1 MSQHIH
7 FPRNK
12 KYVGFLENEIVLWI
26 WKYFSIFICIN
37 CQTNVKEF
45 KQYFVRAGT
54 ALSEFMY
61 VLKIFTCYKW
71 GASFLV
77 SVLVCFL
84 RSLRTSSMKTLYL
97 AVLTLL
103 FFFMFLLIV
112 LKVFALNRDY
122 CNTFVILA
130 SNTHNSVYS
139 LRFWHCQSTS
149 VHLYGLCCVN
159 SYLERYC
166 LSLIIIVVIVLRRF
180 ISSLKIRRPD
190 YLSWDYNGVTIHTQL
205 GASCT
210 IIKIFPK
217 WYKPFNI
224 ICYLW
229 IKKPNNSF
237 ERLELDGCLQ
247 P

>member
-1 MSQHIH
+1 MTSKQESSVLSLLVHQIKNATASNICLTNIHFYPLLSCQQTFSLSQHIH

-12 KYVGFLENEIVLWI
+12 KYLRFLENEIFLWI
-26 WKYFSIFICIN
+26 WKYFSICICIN

-84 RSLRTSSMKTLYL
+84 RSLRTSSMKTLCL

-103 FFFMFLLIV
+103 FMFLLIV

-122 CNTFVILA
+122 CDIFVILA
-130 SNTHNSVYS
+130 SNRHNSVYS
-139 LRFWHCQSTS
+139 LRFWHCQSTR
-149 VHLYGLCCVN
+149 VHLCGLCCVN
-159 SYLERYC
+159 SYL
-166 LSLIIIVVIVLRRF
+166 
-180 ISSLKIRRPD
+180 
-190 YLSWDYNGVTIHTQL
+190 DYNGVAIHTQL
-205 GASCT
+205 GASYT

-224 ICYLW
+224 IFLFM
-229 IKKPNNSF
+229 N
-237 ERLELDGCLQ
+237 
-247 P
+247 